1 MNVLQ
6 PDRPPVTTEQAAAFL
21 AETFGAEGALSLLP
35 SERDRVFLVRRPEGD
50 LVLKIAGPSEDPG
63 YIDLQV
69 QALLHLERVAPELPL
84 PRVLPSLAGRACE
97 AYPGGGRAR
106 LLSFLPGRQMR
117 EAASTPALL
126 RDLGGFLARLD
137 RGLAGFFHP
146 AGRQP
151 LLWDPRQAAGLLP
164 LTRHLEP
171 AERALVGELVAA
183 AERQVLPALAGLRAQ
198 VIHMD
203 ATLDNCLVDPAAPE
217 RICGLFDFG
226 DMMHNALVVEPA
238 VCAAELMVQGGDP
251 LTVLGEVVLGY
262 DLVQPLQAAELDLVF
277 DLVLLRLAAGMTILA
292 ARSALNGE
300 DEGAYHAAVRQ
311 ALDGLMTEGRER
323 ATARLRAVCGFPEGT
338 AAPAGNRSL
347 MARRE
352 AVTLPGYEHFYDEA
366 LHLVAGQGV
375 HLFDGAGRR
384 YIDAYNNVPHVGHC
398 HPRVVNAVSRQ
409 MARLNINTRYLY
421 GSLVDYAER
430 LVATLPE
437 GLDRCL
443 FVSSGSE
450 ANDIA
455 WRMAWAA
462 SGNRGA
468 LVTAGAYH
476 GVTELVGSLSPCG
489 IVRGEAP
496 PAFLRC
502 IEAPYALRMGG
513 SARAGEI
520 ALASLDA
527 ALASLA
533 EAGLAPAGLML
544 DLALTSNGIL
554 PLPEG
559 YLQAAVAKVRAAG
572 GLFVADE
579 VQAGFGRCG
588 ESFWRFQQE
597 GVVPDIV
604 TMAKAVGNGFPLAVV
619 VTSEAVARAFSERYS
634 FFSSC
639 GGNPV
644 ACAAGLA
651 VLDCMEREGL
661 QENARTVGARLK
673 QGLAAAVAGDPRIA
687 EVRGQ
692 GLMIGVEATD
702 GGRTGGV
709 RPDAA
714 LAKRLVEGLRR
725 EGVLVGKEGPEGNVV
740 KVRPPLVIAAEEAD
754 VLVERFARVLAD
766 AR

>member
-1 MNVLQ
+1 MGLQ
-6 PDRPPVTTEQAAAFL
+6 P
-21 AETFGAEGALSLLP
+21 
-35 SERDRVFLVRRPEGD
+35 
-50 LVLKIAGPSEDPG
+50 
-63 YIDLQV
+63 
-69 QALLHLERVAPELPL
+69 H
-84 PRVLPSLAGRACE
+84 
-97 AYPGGGRAR
+97 
-106 LLSFLPGRQMR
+106 
-117 EAASTPALL
+117 
-126 RDLGGFLARLD
+126 
-137 RGLAGFFHP
+137 
-146 AGRQP
+146 
-151 LLWDPRQAAGLLP
+151 
-164 LTRHLEP
+164 
-171 AERALVGELVAA
+171 
-183 AERQVLPALAGLRAQ
+183 
-198 VIHMD
+198 
-203 ATLDNCLVDPAAPE
+203 VD
-217 RICGLFDFG
+217 
-226 DMMHNALVVEPA
+226 
-238 VCAAELMVQGGDP
+238 
-251 LTVLGEVVLGY
+251 
-262 DLVQPLQAAELDLVF
+262 
-277 DLVLLRLAAGMTILA
+277 
-292 ARSALNGE
+292 
-300 DEGAYHAAVRQ
+300 
-311 ALDGLMTEGRER
+311 
-323 ATARLRAVCGFPEGT
+323 
-338 AAPAGNRSL
+338 
-347 MARRE
+347 
-352 AVTLPGYEHFYDEA
+352 
-366 LHLVAGQGV
+366 
-375 HLFDGAGRR
+375 
-384 YIDAYNNVPHVGHC
+384 
-398 HPRVVNAVSRQ
+398 
-409 MARLNINTRYLY
+409 
-421 GSLVDYAER
+421 
-430 LVATLPE
+430 
-437 GLDRCL
+437 
-443 FVSSGSE
+443 
-450 ANDIA
+450 
-455 WRMAWAA
+455 
-462 SGNRGA
+462 
-468 LVTAGAYH
+468 
-476 GVTELVGSLSPCG
+476 
-489 IVRGEAP
+489 RGEAP